1 VRSSLAIKLAALA
14 VFALAV
20 FVLPRIWHWRSLPAV
35 IVGALVAFT
44 FFMVRW
50 HARRTGYRCP
60 TCDQLFAISPWT
72 DFLSPHLSG
81 VKMLR
86 CPSCGRSSWCPEIDR
101 AEVPDDVLIKPAAQL
116 APKTSAGSLPFQ
128 IAVVLM
134 LYAALWIYS
143 FYARSLL
150 PVTVSVWKVVEI
162 PLVTVILPALHA
174 VFCLF
179 AISRR
184 YRSRI
189 YVAVTAFVS
198 IFILLAIWIQ
208 RAVILRLG

>member
-1 VRSSLAIKLAALA
+1 MKSSLSIKLAALA

-20 FVLPRIWHWRSLPAV
+20 FVLPRTWHWRSLPAV
-35 IVGALVAFT
+35 IIGALIVFT

-50 HARRTGYRCP
+50 HARRTAYRCP
-60 TCDQLFAISPWT
+60 ACDQVFAISPWT

-86 CPSCGRSSWCPEIDR
+86 CPSCGRSTWCPEIDH
-101 AEVPDDVLIKPAAQL
+101 AEVPEDPLPRQAAQVG
-116 APKTSAGSLPFQ
+116 PRTSVGSLPFQ
-128 IAVVLM
+128 IAVVMM

-143 FYARSLL
+143 FHARSLL
-150 PVTVSVWKVVEI
+150 PATVSVWKVVEI
-162 PLVTVILPALHA
+162 PLVTAILPALHA

-189 YVAVTAFVS
+189 YFAVTAFVS

-208 RAVILRLG
+208 RAVISRLG